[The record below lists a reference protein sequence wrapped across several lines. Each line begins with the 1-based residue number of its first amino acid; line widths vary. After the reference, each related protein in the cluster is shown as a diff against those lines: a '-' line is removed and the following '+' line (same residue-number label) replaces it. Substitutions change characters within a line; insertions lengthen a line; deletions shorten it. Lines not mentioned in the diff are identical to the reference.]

1 MRNSEGSKEAESSKE
16 RFTEENTESKVHRTG
31 SMGQRKAEVG
41 KRGRWEAEKL
51 KAQSPAQGKRGW
63 RMALRGWRFEVRG
76 LRQEG

>member
-1 MRNSEGSKEAESSKE
+1 
-16 RFTEENTESKVHRTG
+16 
-31 SMGQRKAEVG
+31 MGQRKAEVG

-63 RMALRGWRFEVRG
+63 RLALHGWRFEVRG